1 MPPARPRGRGR
12 DVFGPARARGPAH
25 GPASG
30 PGAAAEKSRGER
42 ETRAPGGG
50 PGGRHRRGAPGSAA
64 VLGVGRVT
72 AAVERLEGKC
82 SRG

>member
-1 MPPARPRGRGR
+1 MCRPRAPVGAGGTF
-12 DVFGPARARGPAH
+12 FGPARARGPAH

-64 VLGVGRVT
+64 VLGWDG
-72 AAVERLEGKC
+72 
-82 SRG
+82 